1 MKKIIIIGSGG
12 HAKVVADIILTREKE
27 LNEDLKIIGFLD
39 DNFKNLRY
47 DNIFNIPILGDL
59 NNIDNFSKNEDYFF
73 IIAIGSN
80 EVRKKISEK
89 YKELNYYTAIHPRSV
104 ISREVEI
111 GSGTVVMAN
120 VVINPAST
128 IGRHCIVN
136 TSSVIEHDNKLGDY
150 VHISPNATLCGGVS
164 IDDNS
169 WVGAGSVV
177 RQQIHIGKDV
187 IVGAN
192 SVVVKDIEDNCIVVG
207 NPAKKIKEKE
217 KK

>member
-12 HAKVVADIILTREKE
+12 HAKVVADIILAREKE

-39 DNFKNLRY
+39 DNFKNLKY

-89 YKELNYYTAIHPRSV
+89 YV
-104 ISREVEI
+104 I
-111 GSGTVVMAN
+111 MAN
-120 VVINPAST
+120 VVINPNST
-128 IGRHCIVN
+128 IGKHCILN

-150 VHISPNATLCGGVS
+150 VHISPNTTLCGGVN
-164 IDDNS
+164 IEDNS
-169 WVGAGSVV
+169 WIGAGSVV

-187 IVGAN
+187 LVGAN
-192 SVVVKDIEDNCIVVG
+192 SVVVKNIEDDCIVVG

-217 KK
+217 NK

>member
-104 ISREVEI
+104 ISREVII

-120 VVINPAST
+120 VVINPNST
-128 IGRHCIVN
+128 IGKHCILN
-136 TSSVIEHDNKLGDY
+136 TSSVIEHDNELGDY
-150 VHISPNATLCGGVS
+150 VHISPNATLCGGVN
-164 IDDNS
+164 IKDNS
-169 WVGAGSVV
+169 WIGAGSVV
-177 RQQIHIGKDV
+177 RQQIHIGKNV
-187 IVGAN
+187 LVGAN
-192 SVVVKDIEDNCIVVG
+192 SVVVKNIEDNCVVVG

>member
-104 ISREVEI
+104 ISREVII

-120 VVINPAST
+120 VVINPNST
-128 IGRHCIVN
+128 IGKHCILN
-136 TSSVIEHDNKLGDY
+136 TSSVIEHDNELGDY
-150 VHISPNATLCGGVS
+150 VHISPNTTLCGGVN
-164 IDDNS
+164 IEDNS

-192 SVVVKDIEDNCIVVG
+192 SVVVKDIENSCIVAG

-217 KK
+217 MK

>member
-59 NNIDNFSKNEDYFF
+59 SSIEKFSNNKDYFF

-80 EVRKKISEK
+80 KVREKISKK
-89 YKELNYYTAIHPRSV
+89 YPKLNYYTTIHPKSI

-111 GSGTVVMAN
+111 GAGTVVMAN

-128 IGRHCIVN
+128 IGKHCIIN
-136 TSSVIEHDNKLGDY
+136 TSSVVEHDSKLGDY

-192 SVVVKDIEDNCIVVG
+192 SVVVKDIENSCIVAG
-207 NPAKKIKEKE
+207 NPTKKIKEKE
-217 KK
+217 TK

>member
-12 HAKVVADIILTREKE
+12 HAKVVADIILTRKID
-27 LNEDLKIIGFLD
+27 LNENLKIIGFLD
-39 DNFKNLRY
+39 DNFKNLKY
-47 DNIFNIPILGDL
+47 DNILNIPILGDL
-59 NNIDNFSKNEDYFF
+59 SNIEKFSNNKDYFF

-80 EVRKKISEK
+80 KVREEI
-89 YKELNYYTAIHPRSV
+89 AIHPRSI

-120 VVINPAST
+120 VVINPNST
-128 IGRHCIVN
+128 IGKHCIVN

-150 VHISPNATLCGGVS
+150 VHISSNATLCGGVS
-164 IDDNS
+164 IDNNS
-169 WVGAGSVV
+169 WVGAGSVI

-192 SVVVKDIEDNCIVVG
+192 SVVVKDIENSCIVAG

-217 KK
+217 MK

>member
-12 HAKVVADIILTREKE
+12 HAKVVADIILAREKE

-39 DNFKNLRY
+39 DNFKNLKY

-80 EVRKKISEK
+80 EVRKKISKK
-89 YKELNYYTAIHPRSV
+89 YQKLNYYTAIHPRSI
-104 ISREVEI
+104 ISREVTI

-120 VVINPAST
+120 AVINPNST
-128 IGRHCIVN
+128 IGKHCILN
-136 TSSVIEHDNKLGDY
+136 TSSVIEHDNELGDY
-150 VHISPNATLCGGVS
+150 VHISPNATLCGGVN
-164 IDDNS
+164 INDNS
-169 WVGAGSVV
+169 WIGAGSVI
-177 RQQIHIGKDV
+177 RQQIHIGKNV
-187 IVGAN
+187 LVGAN
-192 SVVVKDIEDNCIVVG
+192 SVVVKNIEDNCVVVG

-217 KK
+217 NK

>member
-104 ISREVEI
+104 ISREVII

-120 VVINPAST
+120 VVINPNST
-128 IGRHCIVN
+128 IGKHCILN
-136 TSSVIEHDNKLGDY
+136 TSSVIEHDNELGDY
-150 VHISPNATLCGGVS
+150 VHISPNTTLCGGVN
-164 IDDNS
+164 IEDNS

-177 RQQIHIGKDV
+177 RQQIHIGKNV
-187 IVGAN
+187 LVGAN
-192 SVVVKDIEDNCIVVG
+192 SVVVKNIEDNCVVVG

>member
-12 HAKVVADIILTREKE
+12 HAKVVADIILTRKID
-27 LNEDLKIIGFLD
+27 LNENLKIIGFLD
-39 DNFKNLRY
+39 DNFKNLKY

-59 NNIDNFSKNEDYFF
+59 SNIEKFSNNKDYFF

-80 EVRKKISEK
+80 KVREEISKK
-89 YKELNYYTAIHPRSV
+89 YPELNYYIAIHPRSI

-120 VVINPAST
+120 VVINPNST
-128 IGRHCIVN
+128 IGKHCIVN

-150 VHISPNATLCGGVS
+150 VHISSNATLCGGVS
-164 IDDNS
+164 IDNNS
-169 WVGAGSVV
+169 WVGAGSVI

-207 NPAKKIKEKE
+207 NPAKK
-217 KK
+217 